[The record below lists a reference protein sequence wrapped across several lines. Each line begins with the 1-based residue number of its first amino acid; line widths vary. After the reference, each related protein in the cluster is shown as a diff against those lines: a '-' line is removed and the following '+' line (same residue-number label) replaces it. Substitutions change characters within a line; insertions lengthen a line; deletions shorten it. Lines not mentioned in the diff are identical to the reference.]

1 MLRMMTLNVEHFHF
15 MTHIKQF
22 MLSPLQYAI
31 SFMTSVKESLKRNF
45 PWAAYYFTS
54 TKGSW
59 YPPSENSLDF
69 MKVKASLPKKKYS
82 KVGTRNEKEEEEMRQ
97 WALTYTRG
105 VRQRSVRQETTMDKS
120 GTLPHYLYSND
131 IANKHNKMTNTVIS
145 VIHQVIQKTLHTV
158 TNKKIDAV
166 IHRLRKYSKK
176 HQKISSKTI
185 EFLKIHVMSFRATKT
200 LMKSRQLKHLMERI

>member
-1 MLRMMTLNVEHFHF
+1 
-15 MTHIKQF
+15 
-22 MLSPLQYAI
+22 
-31 SFMTSVKESLKRNF
+31 
-45 PWAAYYFTS
+45 
-54 TKGSW
+54 
-59 YPPSENSLDF
+59 

-82 KVGTRNEKEEEEMRQ
+82 KIGTRNEKEEEEMRQ

-158 TNKKIDAV
+158 TN
-166 IHRLRKYSKK
+166 RR
-176 HQKISSKTI
+176 
-185 EFLKIHVMSFRATKT
+185 
-200 LMKSRQLKHLMERI
+200 